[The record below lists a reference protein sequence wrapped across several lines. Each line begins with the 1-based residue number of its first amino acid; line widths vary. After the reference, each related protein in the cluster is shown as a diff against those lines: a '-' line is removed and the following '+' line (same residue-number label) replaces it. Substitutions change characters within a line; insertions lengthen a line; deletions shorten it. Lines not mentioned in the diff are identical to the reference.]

1 MARKFTSDDRDKE
14 VVTAEGNRVG
24 TISSVDDDDRA
35 TVDRDDDQSLT
46 DKVKDMLGW
55 GDDDDDH
62 ELRSEHVD
70 EDYDDDDRIRLRR
83 HS

>member
-1 MARKFTSDDRDKE
+1 MARKFTSDDRNKE

-24 TISSVDDDDRA
+24 TIRDVDDDRA
-35 TVDRDDDQSLT
+35 TVDRSDDDSSLT

-55 GDDDDDH
+55 GDDDDEH
-62 ELRSEHVD
+62 EIRSEHVD
-70 EDYDDDDRIRLRR
+70 DDYEDDDQIRLRR